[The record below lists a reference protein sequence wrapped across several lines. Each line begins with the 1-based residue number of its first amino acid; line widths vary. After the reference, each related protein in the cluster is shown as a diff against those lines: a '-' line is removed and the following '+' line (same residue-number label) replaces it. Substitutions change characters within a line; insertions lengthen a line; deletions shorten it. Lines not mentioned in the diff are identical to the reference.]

1 MKKSYFSKSG
11 IIFTYK
17 NNATYSPTKSKRAKN
32 PHFFSR
38 SLQFSEDVRL
48 DDRLSNNERMLL
60 ADIIDL
66 VKKKGYC
73 YATNEYL
80 AKIHHVSTRTISR
93 WLRKLRELAYISI
106 EIIKTEKKQII
117 ERRIRIIDE
126 YEKRS
131 ISDNG
136 IIVRCFS
143 QPPYGQNCRKNIIL
157 SRIVSP
163 YSKTGNFLS
172 QNANKNANSVT
183 DNKCF
188 DWLIGA
194 GFDPLG

>member
-1 MKKSYFSKSG
+1 MKKSYFSKNG

-17 NNATYSPTKSKRAKN
+17 NNATHSFIKSKRAKK
-32 PHFFSR
+32 PHFFSQ

-48 DDRLSNNERMLL
+48 DELLSNNERMLL
-60 ADIIDL
+60 ADIINL

-80 AKIHHVSTRTISR
+80 SKIHHVSTRTISR

-106 EIIKTEKKQII
+106 EIIKTDKKQIV

-126 YEKRS
+126 YDKKS

-136 IIVRCFS
+136 IIIRCFNK
-143 QPPYGQNCRKNIIL
+143 PPYRQNCRNNIIL
-157 SRIVSP
+157 SKITSSN
-163 YSKTGNFLS
+163 SKNGTILDI
-172 QNANKNANSVT
+172 NAREKNNSVT
-183 DNKCF
+183 DSKNF
-188 DWLIGA
+188 DWLTGV

>member
-1 MKKSYFSKSG
+1 MKKSYFSKNG

-17 NNATYSPTKSKRAKN
+17 NNATHSFIKSQRAKK
-32 PHFFSR
+32 PHFFSQ

-48 DDRLSNNERMLL
+48 DERLSNNERMLL
-60 ADIIDL
+60 ADIINL

-80 AKIHHVSTRTISR
+80 SKIHHVSTRTISR

-106 EIIKTEKKQII
+106 EIIKTDKKQIV

-126 YEKRS
+126 YDKKS

-136 IIVRCFS
+136 IIIRCFNE
-143 QPPYGQNCRKNIIL
+143 PPYRQNCRNNIIL
-157 SRIVSP
+157 SKITSSN
-163 YSKTGNFLS
+163 SKSGIILDI
-172 QNANKNANSVT
+172 NAREKNNSMT
-183 DNKCF
+183 DSKNF
-188 DWLIGA
+188 DWLTGV